1 MEASAALFELASVS
15 LACRDQ
21 DTLLKTVAARVGSV
35 VGARAVL
42 IWTAAGDSGLS
53 CRARWAEAGERVN
66 PERGTVSEG
75 ILAEVCQSGETRR
88 LGAKQISAELFSHLD
103 DASRSRVKSAVYAAL
118 PGGQQWQ
125 GVIEILGKRTGE
137 FTAEDELFIEEAS
150 RLAGQALT
158 NLESIEGERTS
169 HLAALDRLTALYD
182 IGRTFTSTLE
192 LGELLPVVAEKIRS
206 LLGAAACNI
215 WLMDSGSSE
224 LHLAQRVGED
234 PTIEEGARVPASEGL
249 LAEIAQQASPKMVAD
264 PASEPGF
271 EERRE
276 AAGDDFEMQCWM
288 AAPLRKGD
296 AVLGVVELMNKVDGG
311 GFDEDELFLLGQVSE
326 QAAIALHN
334 ANLLESERKVH
345 ALDALLK
352 ISQEITSTL
361 DLDHVLMT
369 VVQQAA
375 SVVPFDKCII
385 GFFDR
390 GRFLLGAVSG
400 ETEVPKTREMD
411 DFRERLE
418 WVAHQTEV
426 VGADQGGEGWQVS
439 PGEARAQIVSILEKH
454 GYHGFYA
461 LPLRDDQ
468 GALGVLALVS
478 AEADFLT
485 ETNQETLAILGNQTS
500 VAIRN
505 AQLYQQVPLANLL
518 QPFASRKQKLL
529 AAVPKGRRR
538 MYLERAAIITAILVF
553 VPWPMRVGTNATVV
567 PAERRT
573 VTTMDGGVVKGV
585 FVHEGDAVQPG
596 QLLAQL
602 DDSDAVVK
610 LAQAQAALG
619 QARHDLA
626 EAEFKNDSSA
636 AGEATLRV
644 NLHTVEAQL
653 EQSRVAEAQLRAP
666 IAGLVITP
674 KVEERTGTM
683 VKPGETFCEIVAA
696 DRMAAEM
703 SVPESDLGLLRVGR
717 SVALK
722 LNAFPTDTFTGTLE
736 RIGAQTRSDAGD
748 QYFMVHAVFNNTGGR
763 ARDGMVGRARIR
775 AGGGWFGSGWYPVG
789 YALLGDLFR
798 WLWQEIWIWMP

>member
-21 DTLLKTVAARVGSV
+21 DTLLRTVAARVGAAVS
-35 VGARAVL
+35 ARAVL
-42 IWTAAGDSGLS
+42 IWIVTEESGLV
-53 CRARWAEAGERVN
+53 CRGRWLDTGERIQ
-66 PERGTVSEG
+66 PERGPVDEG
-75 ILAEVCQSGETRR
+75 VLAEVCETGETRR
-88 LGAKQISAELFSHLD
+88 AGAKQISADLLSHLD
-103 DASRSRVKSAVYAAL
+103 EASRNRVKAAMWVAL
-118 PGGQQWQ
+118 PGADRSQ
-125 GVIEILGKRTGE
+125 GVLEVLSKRSGE
-137 FTAEDELFIEEAS
+137 FTAEDQVFAEEAS
-150 RLAGQALT
+150 RLCGQALT
-158 NLESIEGERTS
+158 NLESIEGERTA
-169 HLAALDRLTALYD
+169 HLATLDRLTALYD

-206 LLGAAACNI
+206 LLGGAACNI
-215 WLMDSGSSE
+215 WLMDSGSAE

-234 PTIEEGARVPASEGL
+234 PTAEEGARVSASEGL
-249 LAEIAQQASPKMVAD
+249 LAEIAQQASPKMVTEPAD
-264 PASEPGF
+264 EPGL
-271 EERRE
+271 EERRA
-276 AAGDDFEMQCWM
+276 AAGEDFELQCWM

-296 AVLGVVELMNKVDGG
+296 EVLGVCEVVNKLDGRA
-311 GFDEDELFLLGQVSE
+311 FDEDELFLLGQVSE

-390 GRFLLGAVSG
+390 GRFMLGAVSG

-411 DFRERLE
+411 DFRDRLE
-418 WVAHQTEV
+418 WVADQTEAV
-426 VGADQGGEGWQVS
+426 SADRPGEEWQVA
-439 PGEARAQIVSILEKH
+439 PAEAHAQIVAILEKH
-454 GYHGFYA
+454 GYNGFYA

-468 GALGVLALVS
+468 GALGVLALVGG
-478 AEADFLT
+478 EADFLN
-485 ETNQETLAILGNQTS
+485 ENHKETLAILASQTS

-518 QPFASRKQKLL
+518 QPFSARKQKLI
-529 AAVPKGRRR
+529 AAIPKGRRR
-538 MYLERAAIITAILVF
+538 LYLERAAIVAAILAI
-553 VPWPMRVGTNATVV
+553 VPWPMRVGSNATVV

-573 VTTMDGGVVKGV
+573 ITAMDGGVVRRV

-602 DDSDAVVK
+602 DDSDATVK

-619 QARHDLA
+619 QARHDVA
-626 EAEFKNDSSA
+626 EADFKNDTGA
-636 AGEATLRV
+636 AGQAALRV
-644 NLHTVEAQL
+644 NLHTVE
-653 EQSRVAEAQLRAP
+653 EQFQQQRVTGAELRAP
-666 IAGLVITP
+666 IAGIVVTP

-683 VKPGETFCEIVAA
+683 VKPGDAFCEIVEI
-696 DRMAAEM
+696 DRMATEM
-703 SVPESDLGLLRVGR
+703 SVPESDLALLRVGKT
-717 SVALK
+717 VALK

-736 RIGAQTRSDAGD
+736 RIGAQTRSDAGE
-748 QYFMVHAVFNNTGGR
+748 QYFLVRAVFANTGGL

-789 YALLGDLFR
+789 FALLRDPFR
-798 WLWQEIWIWMP
+798 WLWQEVWIWMP

>member
-35 VGARAVL
+35 VGARTVL
-42 IWTAAGDSGLS
+42 IWVGAPDPGLV
-53 CRARWAEAGERVN
+53 CRGRWSDPGERIN
-66 PERGTVSEG
+66 PESGAVTEG
-75 ILAEVCQSGETRR
+75 ILAEVCESGGTRR
-88 LGAKQISAELFSHLD
+88 LGAKQISADELSHLD
-103 DASRSRVKSAVYAAL
+103 EASRGRVKSAVYAAL
-118 PGGQQWQ
+118 PGGQQQWQ
-125 GVIEILGKRTGE
+125 GVLEVLGKRSGE
-137 FTAEDELFIEEAS
+137 FTADDQLFIEEAS

-158 NLESIEGERTS
+158 NLEAIEGERS
-169 HLAALDRLTALYD
+169 AHLATLDRLTALYD

-192 LGELLPVVAEKIRS
+192 LEELLPIVAEKIRA
-206 LLGAAACNI
+206 LLGGAACNI
-215 WLMDSGSSE
+215 WLMDSGAGE
-224 LHLAQRVGED
+224 LHLAERVGED
-234 PTIEEGARVPASEGL
+234 PTAEEGARVSASEGL
-249 LAEIAQQASPKMVAD
+249 LAETAQQASPKMVTEPAD
-264 PASEPGF
+264 EPGLA
-271 EERRE
+271 ERVE
-276 AAGDDFEMQCWM
+276 AGGDFEIRCWM

-296 AVLGVVELMNKVDGG
+296 EVLGVVELVNKVDGG
-311 GFDEDELFLLGQVSE
+311 RFDEDELFLLGSVSE

-352 ISQEITSTL
+352 ISREITSTL

-390 GRFLLGAVSG
+390 GRFMLGAVSG

-411 DFRERLE
+411 DFRDRLE
-418 WVAHQTEV
+418 WVADQSEAV
-426 VGADQGGEGWQVS
+426 AADRGGDAWQVE
-439 PGEARAQIVSILEKH
+439 PDAARAQIVSILEKH
-454 GYHGFYA
+454 GYNGFYA

-478 AEADFLT
+478 GEADFL
-485 ETNQETLAILGNQTS
+485 NDNHKETLAILANQTS

-518 QPFASRKQKLL
+518 QPFSARKQKLL
-529 AAVPKGRRR
+529 AAVPKGRWRV
-538 MYLERAAIITAILVF
+538 YAERAAVVATILFV

-567 PAERRT
+567 PAERR
-573 VTTMDGGVVKGV
+573 VVSAMDGGVVKRV
-585 FVHEGDAVQPG
+585 YAHEGDAVQPG

-602 DDSDAVVK
+602 DDSDAAVK

-626 EAEFKNDSSA
+626 EAEFKNDVSA
-636 AGEATLRV
+636 AGPATIRA
-644 NLHTVEAQL
+644 NLHAVEVQL
-653 EQSRVAEAQLRAP
+653 EQQRVSDAQLRAP
-666 IAGLVITP
+666 IAGIVVTP
-674 KVEERTGTM
+674 KVEERAGSM
-683 VKPGETFCEIVAA
+683 VKSGEAFCEIVAS
-696 DRMAAEM
+696 DRMATEM
-703 SVPESDLGLLRVGR
+703 SVPEADLGLLRLGR
-717 SVALK
+717 RVALK
-722 LNAFPTDTFTGTLE
+722 LNAFPTTTFSGTLE
-736 RIGAQTRSDAGD
+736 RIGAQTRSEAGE
-748 QYFMVHAVFNNTGGR
+748 QYFLVHAVFNNYGGL

-789 YALLGDLFR
+789 YALLRDPFR
-798 WLWQEIWIWMP
+798 WAWQEIWIWLP

>member
-21 DTLLKTVAARVGSV
+21 DTLLKTVAARVGAAVS
-35 VGARAVL
+35 ARAVL
-42 IWTAAGDSGLS
+42 IWTTAENSGLV
-53 CRARWAEAGERVN
+53 CRGRWLDTTERIQ
-66 PERGTVSEG
+66 PERGPIDEG
-75 ILAEVCQSGETRR
+75 VLAEVFQTGETRR
-88 LGAKQISAELFSHLD
+88 LGAKQISADILSHLD
-103 DASRSRVKSAVYAAL
+103 DASRSRVKSAIWAAL
-118 PGGQQWQ
+118 PGAKQWQ
-125 GVIEILGKRTGE
+125 GVLEVLGKRSGE
-137 FTAEDELFIEEAS
+137 FTADDELFVDEAS
-150 RLAGQALT
+150 RLCGQALT
-158 NLESIEGERTS
+158 NLESIEGERS
-169 HLAALDRLTALYD
+169 AHLATLDRLTALYD

-206 LLGAAACNI
+206 LLGGAACNI

-234 PTIEEGARVPASEGL
+234 PTAEEGARVSASEGL
-249 LAEIAQQASPKMVAD
+249 LAEIAQQASPKMVLV
-264 PASEPGF
+264 PAEEPGL
-271 EERRE
+271 EERCG
-276 AAGDDFEMQCWM
+276 AAGENFELQCWM

-296 AVLGVVELMNKVDGG
+296 EVLGVVELVNKIDGRA
-311 GFDEDELFLLGQVSE
+311 FDEDELFLLGQVSE

-369 VVQQAA
+369 VAQQAA

-390 GRFLLGAVSG
+390 GRFMLGAVSG

-411 DFRERLE
+411 DFRDRLE
-418 WVAHQTEV
+418 WVAGQTAAV
-426 VGADQGGEGWQVS
+426 SADQSGEEWQVA
-439 PGEARAQIVSILEKH
+439 PVETRAQVVPILEKH
-454 GYHGFYA
+454 GYNGFYA

-468 GALGVLALVS
+468 GALGVLALIS
-478 AEADFLT
+478 GEADFLNENHK
-485 ETNQETLAILGNQTS
+485 ETVAILASQTS

-518 QPFASRKQKLL
+518 QPFSSRKQKLI

-538 MYLERAAIITAILVF
+538 MYAERTAAVIAILVI
-553 VPWPMRVGTNATVV
+553 VPWPMRVAANATVV

-573 VTTMDGGVVKGV
+573 ITAMDGGVVKRV

-596 QLLAQL
+596 QLLAEL
-602 DDSDAVVK
+602 DDSDAAVK

-619 QARHDLA
+619 QARHDVA
-626 EAEFKNDSSA
+626 EADFKNDTGA
-636 AGEATLRV
+636 AGQATLRA
-644 NLHTVEAQL
+644 NLHTVEAQF
-653 EQSRVAEAQLRAP
+653 EQQRVSGAELRAP
-666 IAGLVITP
+666 IAGIVVTP

-683 VKPGETFCEIVAA
+683 VKPGETFCEIVES
-696 DRMAAEM
+696 DRMATEM
-703 SVPESDLGLLRVGR
+703 SVPESDLALLHVGR
-717 SVALK
+717 AVALK
-722 LNAFPTDTFTGTLE
+722 LNAFPTDTFTGTLD
-736 RIGAQTRSDAGD
+736 RIGAQTRSDAGE
-748 QYFMVHAVFNNTGGR
+748 QYFLVRAVFTNDGGR

-775 AGGGWFGSGWYPVG
+775 ASGGWFGSGWYPVG
-789 YALLGDLFR
+789 FALLRDPFR
-798 WLWQEIWIWMP
+798 WFWQEIWIWMP

>member
-21 DTLLKTVAARVGSV
+21 DTLLKTVAARVGAAVS
-35 VGARAVL
+35 ARAVL
-42 IWTAAGDSGLS
+42 IWVAADDSGLV
-53 CRARWAEAGERVN
+53 CRGRWVDTAERIQ
-66 PERGTVSEG
+66 PERGPIDEG
-75 ILAEVCQSGETRR
+75 VLAEVCETGETRR
-88 LGAKQISAELFSHLD
+88 AGARQISPDMLAHLD
-103 DASRSRVKSAVYAAL
+103 DASRGRVKSAVWAAL
-118 PGGQQWQ
+118 PGGKRWQ
-125 GVIEILGKRTGE
+125 GVLEALGKRSGE
-137 FTAEDELFIEEAS
+137 FTAEDELFVEEAS
-150 RLAGQALT
+150 RLCGQALT
-158 NLESIEGERTS
+158 NLESIEGERTAQ
-169 HLAALDRLTALYD
+169 LATLDRLTALYD

-206 LLGAAACNI
+206 LLGGAACNI

-234 PTIEEGARVPASEGL
+234 PTVEDGARVSSSEGL
-249 LAEIAQQASPKMVAD
+249 LAEIAQQASPKMVAE
-264 PASEPGF
+264 PADEPGL

-276 AAGDDFEMQCWM
+276 AAGEDFQLQCWM

-296 AVLGVVELMNKVDGG
+296 EVLGVVELVNKVDGRA
-311 GFDEDELFLLGQVSE
+311 FDEDELFLLGQVSE

-390 GRFLLGAVSG
+390 GRFMIGAVSG
-400 ETEVPKTREMD
+400 ETEVPKTREMN
-411 DFRERLE
+411 DFRDRLE
-418 WVAHQTEV
+418 WVAGQTEAV
-426 VGADQGGEGWQVS
+426 SADRSQEAWQVA
-439 PGEARAQIVSILEKH
+439 PDEARAQIVSILEKH
-454 GYHGFYA
+454 GYNGFYA

-468 GALGVLALVS
+468 GALGVLALIS
-478 AEADFLT
+478 GEADFLNENQK
-485 ETNQETLAILGNQTS
+485 ETVAILSSQTS

-518 QPFASRKQKLL
+518 QPFSARKQKLI
-529 AAVPKGRRR
+529 AAMPKGRWR
-538 MYLERAAIITAILVF
+538 MYAERTVIVVAILAI
-553 VPWPMRVGTNATVV
+553 VPWPMRVGANATVV

-573 VTTMDGGVVKGV
+573 ITAMDGGVVKRV

-596 QLLAQL
+596 QLLAEL
-602 DDSDAVVK
+602 DNSDATVK

-619 QARHDLA
+619 QARHDVA
-626 EAEFKNDSSA
+626 EADFKNDTGA
-636 AGEATLRV
+636 AGQATLRV
-644 NLHTVEAQL
+644 NLHTVESQL
-653 EQSRVAEAQLRAP
+653 QQQRVSGAELRAP
-666 IAGLVITP
+666 IAGIVVTP

-683 VKPGETFCEIVAA
+683 VKPGDTFCEIVEG
-696 DRMAAEM
+696 DRMATEM
-703 SVPESDLGLLRVGR
+703 SVPESDLALLRVGR
-717 SVALK
+717 TVALK
-722 LNAFPTDTFTGTLE
+722 LNAFPTDTFTGTLD
-736 RIGAQTRSDAGD
+736 RIGAQTRSDAGE
-748 QYFMVHAVFNNTGGR
+748 QYFLVRAVFANGGGL

-775 AGGGWFGSGWYPVG
+775 AAGGWFGSGWYPVG
-789 YALLGDLFR
+789 FALLRDPFR
-798 WLWQEIWIWMP
+798 WLWQEIWTWMP

>member
-42 IWTAAGDSGLS
+42 IWTAVPESGLS
-53 CRARWAEAGERVN
+53 CRARWAETGERIH
-66 PERGTVSEG
+66 PERNTVSEG
-75 ILAEVCQSGETRR
+75 VLAEVWESGETRR
-88 LGAKQISAELFSHLD
+88 LGAKQISADLLSHLD

-125 GVIEILGKRTGE
+125 GVLEVLGKRSGE
-137 FTAEDELFIEEAS
+137 FTADDELFIEEAS

-169 HLAALDRLTALYD
+169 HLATLDRLTALYD

-192 LGELLPVVAEKIRS
+192 LAELLPVVAEKIRS
-206 LLGAAACNI
+206 LLGGAACNI
-215 WLMDSGSSE
+215 WLLDSGSSE

-234 PTIEEGARVPASEGL
+234 PTAEEGARVPSSEGL
-249 LAEIAQQASPKMVAD
+249 LAGIAQQASPKMVAD
-264 PASEPGF
+264 PSSEPGL

-276 AAGDDFEMQCWM
+276 AAGEDFQIRCWM

-296 AVLGVVELMNKVDGG
+296 EVLGVVELVNKVDGG
-311 GFDEDELFLLGQVSE
+311 AFDEDELFLLGQVSE

-375 SVVPFDKCII
+375 SVVPFDRCII

-390 GRFLLGAVSG
+390 GRFMLGAVSG

-411 DFRERLE
+411 DFRDRLE
-418 WVAHQTEV
+418 WVADQTEV
-426 VGADQGGEGWQVS
+426 IAADQGGEGWQVS
-439 PGEARAQIVSILEKH
+439 PDEARAQIVSILEKH
-454 GYHGFYA
+454 GYNGFYA

-478 AEADFLT
+478 GEANFLN
-485 ETNQETLAILGNQTS
+485 ENHKETLAILANQTS

-518 QPFASRKQKLL
+518 QPFAARKQKLL
-529 AAVPKGRRR
+529 AIVPKGRRR
-538 MYLERAAIITAILVF
+538 MYLERAGLLVAF
-553 VPWPMRVGTNATVV
+553 LVLVPWPVRVGTNATVV
-567 PAERRT
+567 PAQRRT
-573 VTTMDGGVVKGV
+573 VAAMDGGVVKHV
-585 FVHEGDAVQPG
+585 FVHEGEAVQPG
-596 QLLAQL
+596 ELLAQL
-602 DDSDAVVK
+602 DDSDAAVK

-619 QARHDLA
+619 QAQHDLA
-626 EAEFKNDSSA
+626 EADFKNDASA
-636 AGEATLRV
+636 AGQATLRV
-644 NLHTVEAQL
+644 NLHAVEVQL
-653 EQSRVAEAQLRAP
+653 EQSRVAGAQLRAP
-666 IAGLVITP
+666 IAGMVVTP

-683 VKPGETFCEIVAA
+683 VKPGEAFCEIVEA

-703 SVPESDLGLLRVGR
+703 SVPESDLGLLRIGR
-717 SVALK
+717 GVALK

-736 RIGAQTRSDAGD
+736 RIGAQTRADSGD
-748 QYFMVHAVFNNTGGR
+748 QYFLVHAVFNNDGGR

-775 AGGGWFGSGWYPVG
+775 ASGGWGGSEWYPVG
-789 YALLGDLFR
+789 YALLRDPFR
-798 WLWQEIWIWMP
+798 WLWQEIWIWLP

>member
-35 VGARAVL
+35 VGARTVL
-42 IWTAAGDSGLS
+42 IWTGAPDPGLI
-53 CRARWAEAGERVN
+53 CRARWSDPGERIN
-66 PERGTVSEG
+66 PEGTPVTEG
-75 ILAEVCQSGETRR
+75 ILAEVSESGETRR
-88 LGAKQISAELFSHLD
+88 LGAKQISTDELSHLD
-103 DASRSRVKSAVYAAL
+103 DTSRGRVKSAVYAAL
-118 PGGQQWQ
+118 PGGKQWQ
-125 GVIEILGKRTGE
+125 GVLEVLGKRSGE
-137 FTAEDELFIEEAS
+137 FTADDELFIEEAS

-158 NLESIEGERTS
+158 NLEAIEGERSS
-169 HLAALDRLTALYD
+169 HLATLDRLTALYD

-192 LGELLPVVAEKIRS
+192 LDELLPIVAEKIRA
-206 LLGAAACNI
+206 LLGGGACNI
-215 WLMDSGSSE
+215 WLMDSSSSE
-224 LHLAQRVGED
+224 LHLARRVGED
-234 PTIEEGARVPASEGL
+234 PTAEEGARVSASEGL
-249 LAEIAQQASPKMVAD
+249 LAEIAQQASPKMVTD
-264 PASEPGF
+264 PAEEPGL

-276 AAGDDFEMQCWM
+276 VGGEFEIHCWM

-296 AVLGVVELMNKVDGG
+296 EVLGVVELVNKIDGG
-311 GFDEDELFLLGQVSE
+311 VFDEDELFLLGSVSE

-375 SVVPFDKCII
+375 SVVPFDRCII

-390 GRFLLGAVSG
+390 GRFMLGAVSG

-411 DFRERLE
+411 DFDDRLE
-418 WVAHQTEV
+418 WVAEQTEIV
-426 VGADQGGEGWQVS
+426 AADHGEDGWRVQ
-439 PGEARAQIVSILEKH
+439 PDGARAQIVSILEKH
-454 GYHGFYA
+454 GYQGFYA

-478 AEADFLT
+478 GEADFLN
-485 ETNQETLAILGNQTS
+485 ENHRETLAILANQTS

-505 AQLYQQVPLANLL
+505 AQLYQQVPLANFL
-518 QPFASRKQKLL
+518 QPFSSRKQKLL

-538 MYLERAAIITAILVF
+538 MYAERAALVALVLIF

-567 PAERRT
+567 PAERR
-573 VTTMDGGVVKGV
+573 VVSAMDGGVVKRV
-585 FVHEGDAVQPG
+585 FVHEGDLVQPG
-596 QLLAQL
+596 QILAQL
-602 DDSDAVVK
+602 DDSDAAVK
-610 LAQAQAALG
+610 LAEAQAAFG

-626 EAEFKNDSSA
+626 EAEFKNDDAA
-636 AGEATLRV
+636 AGQATIRA
-644 NLHTVEAQL
+644 NLHAVELEL
-653 EQSRVAEAQLRAP
+653 EQERVADAQLRTP
-666 IAGLVITP
+666 IAGIVVTP

-683 VKPGETFCEIVAA
+683 VKPGEAFCEIVEG
-696 DRMAAEM
+696 DRMASEM
-703 SVPESDLGLLRVGR
+703 SVPEEDLGLLRLGR

-722 LNAFPTDTFTGTLE
+722 LNAFPTTTFSGTLD
-736 RIGAQTRSDAGD
+736 RIGAQTRAEAGE
-748 QYFMVHAVFNNTGGR
+748 QYFLVRAVFRNDGGR

-789 YALLGDLFR
+789 YALLRDPFR
-798 WLWQEIWIWMP
+798 WAWQEIWIWLP